1 MSHMQLQDYIR
12 IIRKRWWIVALVPV
26 IAAVS
31 AYAFSKMQTPLY
43 RSQARYVVLFNRL
56 DTGGNI
62 FAGQILSAY
71 INSVNRPDRMQAVA
85 NQLQLDKSGQALME
99 YVRMQ
104 PQPNSSIIVIEADW
118 YDPDTSAQLVNAVG
132 QQLNARVVEANRN
145 NISQDRLSLDMAPAQ
160 YAGIASPKTR
170 INVLA
175 GAILGLVLGVLLAFV
190 LEYLDDTIKSA
201 ADIERYTELVTVGSI
216 PSGAAQGGKRSRLRP
231 LAASGIVAQ
240 PTHRGTDHD
249 R

>member
-1 MSHMQLQDYIR
+1 MNHMRLQDYIR
-12 IIRKRWWIVALVPV
+12 IIRKRWWIIALVPV

-31 AYAFSKMQTPLY
+31 AYAFSKTQTSLY
-43 RSQARYVVLFNRL
+43 RSQARYTYQFNRI
-56 DTGGNI
+56 DTGGNM
-62 FAGQILSAY
+62 FAGPILNGY
-71 INSVNRPDRMQAVA
+71 VNSVYRPDRLQTVA
-85 NQLQLDKSGQALME
+85 NQLQIDKSGQELMRF
-99 YVRMQ
+99 VRLQ
-104 PQPNSSIIVIEADW
+104 PQPNSQLIVIEADW
-118 YDPDTSAQLVNAVG
+118 YDPATSQQLADAVG
-132 QQLNARVVEANRN
+132 QLLNARVVEFNRN

-160 YAGIASPKTR
+160 YAGIASPKTE

-201 ADIERYTELVTVGSI
+201 ADIERYTELVTVGAI
-216 PSGAAQGGKRSRLRP
+216 PSGAAQGGKRSRLGP